1 MRRCRPAPSPSGP
14 APSRRRRA
22 VLLAALSLLAVT
34 AAPAATAYV
43 TSGLPAHTHRAF
55 LRKLTDELCDA
66 DPGTLSPMEVAN
78 APMLMEAW
86 ATAPEKRKERAAAME
101 GLLKRM
107 VEEQEAGNDE
117 ASVTTDEYNAV
128 LRGWATS
135 GEKGRAAERAEQVSG
150 RRGLG
155 FAIAT
160 AVICN

>member
-1 MRRCRPAPSPSGP
+1 MRRCRPYPRAPAPS
-14 APSRRRRA
+14 SRRRRA
-22 VLLAALSLLAVT
+22 VLLAALSLLATT
-34 AAPAATAYV
+34 ALPAATAYV

-86 ATAPEKRKERAAAME
+86 ATAPEKRKERAVAME

-107 VEEQEAGNDE
+107 VEEQEAGNE
-117 ASVTTDEYNAV
+117 GASVTTEEYNAV

-135 GEKGRAAERAEQVSG
+135 GEKGRAAERVEQVSG
-150 RRGLG
+150 S
-155 FAIAT
+155 
-160 AVICN
+160 